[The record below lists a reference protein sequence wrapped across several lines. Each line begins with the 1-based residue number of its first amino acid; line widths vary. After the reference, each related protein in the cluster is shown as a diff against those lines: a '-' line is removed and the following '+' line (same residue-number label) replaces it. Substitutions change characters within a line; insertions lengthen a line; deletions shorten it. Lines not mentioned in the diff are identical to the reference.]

1 MGNAEYMGF
10 SFDPMADRNKSDSK
24 GLAIPGREG
33 EYLDPRTLSTTP
45 GGSIYGTTPGGTK
58 IMYTRD
64 ALLFLGSSP
73 ICKTPPSGMAHI
85 PGINAPGK
93 IETPEPN
100 RRKEPPKKEAPT
112 TAGKPSSPSLPL
124 SVRSLHPDNF
134 LQNQQERMVCLPWRI
149 NLFLYHSESRFP
161 GDPRFSSVSAL
172 PLDGINQSTFL

>member
-1 MGNAEYMGF
+1 MGF
-10 SFDPMADRNKSDSK
+10 FSLDPMADRNKSDSK

-73 ICKTPPSGMAHI
+73 ICKTPP
-85 PGINAPGK
+85 
-93 IETPEPN
+93 
-100 RRKEPPKKEAPT
+100 
-112 TAGKPSSPSLPL
+112 
-124 SVRSLHPDNF
+124 
-134 LQNQQERMVCLPWRI
+134 LQRNQQERMVCLPWRI

-161 GDPRFSSVSAL
+161 GDPRFSSGSAL

>member
-93 IETPEPN
+93 IET
-100 RRKEPPKKEAPT
+100 
-112 TAGKPSSPSLPL
+112 
-124 SVRSLHPDNF
+124 VRSPLHSPIAHLSD
-134 LQNQQERMVCLPWRI
+134 LTHLCYLR
-149 NLFLYHSESRFP
+149 
-161 GDPRFSSVSAL
+161 AL
-172 PLDGINQSTFL
+172 A